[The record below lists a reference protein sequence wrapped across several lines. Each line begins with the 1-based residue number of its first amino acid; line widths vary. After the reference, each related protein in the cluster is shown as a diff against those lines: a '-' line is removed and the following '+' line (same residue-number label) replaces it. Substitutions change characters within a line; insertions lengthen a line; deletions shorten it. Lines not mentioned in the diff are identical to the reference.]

1 MLSWHY
7 AGVPPNANPFFP
19 GDILRR
25 WLAPEYRRPLVV
37 QELLGYNAD
46 VLCLQEVDAS
56 MFFLCLRPHLAAAGA
71 LSRTALH
78 CHHRLGPL

>member
-1 MLSWHY
+1 M
-7 AGVPPNANPFFP
+7 
-19 GDILRR
+19 LRR

-71 LSRTALH
+71 LTRTALH
-78 CHHRLGPL
+78 CHHGLSPL